1 MEGKVI
7 FFISHILYNELTL
20 LAFKGWILRK
30 LECLPTEGS
39 QLQWR
44 GGMLV
49 IIETWAADQ
58 NQYLNLG
65 SYRIRSN
72 LWVHG
77 TIGAC
82 YLARDSKVETALVT
96 TYHLLL
102 PFSLRL
108 PSAGGVYS
116 PGYAFA
122 DTTLVAR
129 FWKTLFLQTL
139 NTQSVSVFPF
149 PGNFFWFQV
158 EQEGCHIHIC
168 GRGYLIHEWNEWKT
182 DPQKPNII

>member
-77 TIGAC
+77 PIGSC
-82 YLARDSKVETALVT
+82 YSARDSKVETALVT
-96 TYHLLL
+96 SCYLVFLFLHKLSKLGHLKSPFTPFLAQITKRWRCVQPRICLCGYHSGCQVLKNTISANFKHTKCFC
-102 PFSLRL
+102 FSL
-108 PSAGGVYS
+108 P
-116 PGYAFA
+116 
-122 DTTLVAR
+122 
-129 FWKTLFLQTL
+129 W
-139 NTQSVSVFPF
+139 
-149 PGNFFWFQV
+149 
-158 EQEGCHIHIC
+158 
-168 GRGYLIHEWNEWKT
+168 
-182 DPQKPNII
+182 